1 MLFRSTLNLDERL
14 LESLITPRTRAIVV
28 VHYAGVGC
36 EMDAILET
44 AGRHGVPV
52 VEDNAHGLFGRY
64 RGRPLG
70 SFGVLGTLSF
80 HETKNISCGEGGA
93 LLINDPALV
102 ARAEIV
108 REKGTDRAAFFRG
121 AVDKY
126 TWVDVGSSYLPSEI
140 LAAFLW
146 AQLEAAGDIQQ
157 RRRAIWVR
165 YAQALPAW
173 ASANGVTLPHVPPHC
188 EHPAHMFYLLMPS
201 PADRDGLIAHLKQ
214 HGMTSVFHYV
224 PLHTSPMG
232 RRLAPDARCEVS
244 EDVSSRLLRLPFF
257 AELDAAA
264 QDRVI
269 AAVLAYEVGKNPGIG
284 PEVSRSQRDS
294 QRSTAVK

>member
-1 MLFRSTLNLDERL
+1 MRPFNSSRSAAVHSAGSRL
-14 LESLITPRTRAIVV
+14 AS
-28 VHYAGVGC
+28 
-36 EMDAILET
+36 
-44 AGRHGVPV
+44 
-52 VEDNAHGLFGRY
+52 
-64 RGRPLG
+64 
-70 SFGVLGTLSF
+70 
-80 HETKNISCGEGGA
+80 
-93 LLINDPALV
+93 
-102 ARAEIV
+102 RAEIL
-108 REKGTDRAAFFRG
+108 REKGTNRSQFFRG
-121 AVDKY
+121 QVDKY

-244 EDVSSRLLRLPFF
+244 EDVSSRLLDRKSTRLNSSH
-257 AELDAAA
+257 
-264 QDRVI
+264 R
-269 AAVLAYEVGKNPGIG
+269 
-284 PEVSRSQRDS
+284 
-294 QRSTAVK
+294 T